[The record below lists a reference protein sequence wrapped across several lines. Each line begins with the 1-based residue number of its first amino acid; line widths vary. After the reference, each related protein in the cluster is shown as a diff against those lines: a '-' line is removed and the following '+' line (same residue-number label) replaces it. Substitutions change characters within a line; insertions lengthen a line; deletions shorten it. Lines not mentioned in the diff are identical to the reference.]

1 MTKQNKHSLSVEEL
15 AIRVNQLEQENSKLR
30 RASDMLGEI
39 STLVKNAGGGTTLE
53 SVALIRN
60 RTVMQ
65 RVRAFLAMS
74 ALEFEAGDWNAE
86 DQVRH
91 LREQIKQA
99 ASHLGE
105 LDTMKVPLDE
115 FIVIAK
121 VSDSPGAF
129 VYSKL
134 HYTFSDALADCL
146 EHQSWVDCKIRYKGV
161 DLAILGDQP

>member
-53 SVALIRN
+53 SVASIRN
-60 RTVMQ
+60 RAVMQ
-65 RVRAFLAMS
+65 RVHSFLALS
-74 ALEFEAGDWNAE
+74 ALEVGTGGLSEENQANLMRRQIELAKT
-86 DQVRH
+86 H
-91 LREQIKQA
+91 LVK
-99 ASHLGE
+99 
-105 LDTMKVPLDE
+105 LDTADVPLDE

-121 VSDSPGAF
+121 ESDSPGAF
-129 VYSKL
+129 VYSNL

-146 EHQSWVDCKIRYKGV
+146 EHQNWVDCKIRYKGV
-161 DLAILGDQP
+161 DLAILGEHP